1 MEVLG
6 GVEPGDVVVW
16 AGGELVEER
25 RRPLSDVE
33 EEAGSVVVVLLLLL
47 GRLLVLDDELESDLV
62 TLPLRDGELVSSVV
76 VGMEVDEVVTGGGV
90 VVVVVVVEAEVVL
103 VDLLLPFPLVTDEET
118 DSVLLLLLLEEGV
131 APEVLEAV
139 VDVVLLLWP
148 VDDSPGASL
157 VVSVEVVPDV
167 LPRDVV
173 VSAGDVLVDP
183 LERDDEV

>member
-1 MEVLG
+1 MLG

-90 VVVVVVVEAEVVL
+90 VVVVVVEAEVVL
-103 VDLLLPFPLVTDEET
+103 VDRLLPFPLVTDEET

>member
-1 MEVLG
+1 M
-6 GVEPGDVVVW
+6 
-16 AGGELVEER
+16 EER

-90 VVVVVVVEAEVVL
+90 VVVVVVEAEVVL
-103 VDLLLPFPLVTDEET
+103 VDRLLPFPLVTDEET